1 MGSFDACQE
10 HYGTARRGFVA
21 ALWTWPDPEAMAGQ
35 PVAQPSRAES
45 LRSLLQANAVIA
57 NAPGSRTDCVRHC
70 AGLADGL
77 AGLLIDRF
85 GSLVV
90 AVDYSPA
97 GPDSFTAS
105 ELFATVKPYFPACH
119 LVAKARGAQDGS
131 NAFVA
136 ETFSPPTD
144 AGIVAPLV
152 AFERGL
158 AYEIGIDPAH
168 DFGIFLDAAKARLFV
183 RGVAK
188 EKRVLNLFSYAG
200 AFGIAAA
207 VGGAAEVTNVDPNRS
222 YLTWSLRNAALNNVS
237 MRVLPDTTQDFLAKH
252 LRRLARNPQ
261 TARFDLVVVDPPAFC
276 VGRGDDRLMRL
287 LWPQLFESLRT
298 MQPERV
304 VLLCNDKYYRSRQS
318 FEQLVQS
325 ELGGAYKFER
335 LGTCLSARDVVSEA
349 PSLTWQPQIEDPHYV
364 EPVVLAGVRLDLV

>member
-10 HYGTARRGFVA
+10 HYGTVRGGFVD
-21 ALWTWPDPEAMAGQ
+21 ALWTWPNPEAMAGQ
-35 PVAQPSRAES
+35 PVTQPSRAES

-57 NAPGSRTDCVRHC
+57 NAPGSRTDCVRLC
-70 AGLADGL
+70 AGLANGL

-85 GSLVV
+85 GSLLV
-90 AVDYSPA
+90 AVDYCPC
-97 GPDSFTAS
+97 GPDSLTAR
-105 ELFATVKPYFPACH
+105 ELLALVKPYFPECH
-119 LVAKARGAQDGS
+119 LVAKARAAGDGS

-136 ETFSPPTD
+136 ETFSPAD

-183 RGVAK
+183 RGIA
-188 EKRVLNLFSYAG
+188 EGKRVLNLFSYAG

-207 VGGAAEVTNVDPNRS
+207 TGGAAEVTNVDPNRS
-222 YLTWSLRNAALNNVS
+222 YLAWSRRNAALNNVS

-261 TARFDLVVVDPPAFC
+261 TPGFDLVVVDPPAFC

-318 FEQLVQS
+318 FEQSVQS

-335 LGTCLSARDVVSEA
+335 LGTCLSARDVVSET
-349 PSLTWQPQIEDPHYV
+349 PSLRWEPQIEDPHYV